1 MRRFLKSDAV
11 TEGEKDQN
19 TACGGCIMRERCTVQ
34 DETKYS
40 CRQRWKALF
49 IAYILPFV
57 LLAGAIVV
65 TDRLT
70 DNEYLIG
77 GVALG
82 IVALYYLI
90 LFINKPKV

>member
-1 MRRFLKSDAV
+1 M
-11 TEGEKDQN
+11 
-19 TACGGCIMRERCTVQ
+19 
-34 DETKYS
+34 
-40 CRQRWKALF
+40 
-49 IAYILPFV
+49 